1 MAGQMKMY
9 TFKKTVTNSSL
20 LHVLVHQ
27 KVVILSI
34 LVTNMHLCLV
44 LANNWGMNSYRAPHV
59 LVYEIA
65 KHHRDVI
72 MFLSILN
79 IIIVFCHPLFML
91 ANNWG
96 RGSVVQHY
104 VTTTI

>member
-1 MAGQMKMY
+1 MKMY
-9 TFKKTVTNSSL
+9 TFKKPVTNSSL

-27 KVVILSI
+27 KVVVLNILHI
-34 LVTNMHLCLV
+34 NMYLCLV
-44 LANNWGMNSYRAPHV
+44 LANNWGRDSYRALQV

-79 IIIVFCHPLFML
+79 IIIIFCHPLFML

-96 RGSVVQHY
+96 RSSVVQHY
-104 VTTTI
+104 VTATI